1 MAEEEEDREI
11 TLRWADR
18 AALGSARTG
27 LMRRVGGSAEEGGDD
42 PSFFCSKPN
51 AALSKQQQ
59 INKKPTPKN
68 HPFFL
73 RSHPAAAAAPWWGSA
88 QITSRQLLPGVSGSP
103 GHPAAGQDPAC
114 SRPPAPP
121 SHRDLTLPFEII
133 VVFAKKKT
141 RFQAGVFQE
150 RLSRCV
156 SADAFPGCEGSCRIT
171 VLPWNVFLVKRPC
184 VTPKSLGG
192 KKEENKKEGEKT
204 FKTIGQ

>member
-73 RSHPAAAAAPWWGSA
+73 RSHPAAAVAPWWGSA

-103 GHPAAGQDPAC
+103 GHPAGGQDPAC

-133 VVFAKKKT
+133 VVFAKK
-141 RFQAGVFQE
+141 RQGFRRE
-150 RLSRCV
+150 SSRR
-156 SADAFPGCEGSCRIT
+156 DFPAASLLMPFLVVKAAVGSRSCRGT
-171 VLPWNVFLVKRPC
+171 FSLLNVPV
-184 VTPKSLGG
+184 
-192 KKEENKKEGEKT
+192 
-204 FKTIGQ
+204 